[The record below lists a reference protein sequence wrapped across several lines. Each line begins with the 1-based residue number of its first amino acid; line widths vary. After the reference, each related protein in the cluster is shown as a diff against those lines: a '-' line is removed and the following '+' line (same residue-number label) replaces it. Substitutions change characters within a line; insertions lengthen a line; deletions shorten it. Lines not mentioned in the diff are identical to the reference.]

1 MKKITFY
8 TCKAALLLFIITG
21 FVAGCASVSHGTK
34 IDKDKVSQIK
44 KGVTT
49 KAEVELLLGH
59 PAHTSMAGDGRRM
72 MTYNFTEASSTQYI
86 PVVGLFAGGSS
97 THTQSLQIM
106 ITKSGVVEDYE
117 YSDNSQNTEG
127 GILNSKTVAT
137 PKK

>member
-8 TCKAALLLFIITG
+8 IYQAALLLFITG
-21 FVAGCASVSHGTK
+21 FVAGCASTSHGTK
-34 IDKDKVSQIK
+34 IDRDKVSQIK

-49 KAEVELLLGH
+49 KAEVELLLGS
-59 PAHTSMAGDGRRM
+59 PTYTAMAGDGRRM
-72 MTYNFTEASSTQYI
+72 MTYSFTEASSTQLI
-86 PVVGLFAGGSS
+86 PVVGLFAGSSS
-97 THTQSLQIM
+97 TRTQSLQIM

-127 GILNSKTVAT
+127 GFLNSKTVAT